1 MGCVQ
6 SKAAAPVPEVLPTS
20 VKVSNS
26 TKTAVAPANPGQPS
40 QIGDPIY
47 LDRADTL
54 APQDT
59 STTFQIKSEGVTQ
72 LLATTSLQSIVLPR
86 SAYCNLSMH
95 VEHLSALGV
104 LVIKPTAH

>member
-59 STTFQIKSEGVTQ
+59 STTFQIKSEGVIQ
-72 LLATTSLQSIVLPR
+72 LLSTTSIQGVILQR
-86 SAYCNLSMH
+86 SVHCEFFMLCLS
-95 VEHLSALGV
+95 LL
-104 LVIKPTAH
+104 

>member
-6 SKAAAPVPEVLPTS
+6 SKAAAPVPEVLPNS
-20 VKVSNS
+20 IKVSNS

-40 QIGDPIY
+40 HIGDPIY

-59 STTFQIKSEGVTQ
+59 STTFRIQAEGMC
-72 LLATTSLQSIVLPR
+72 P
-86 SAYCNLSMH
+86 NSM
-95 VEHLSALGV
+95 LNRAC
-104 LVIKPTAH
+104 